1 MDVLISV
8 GTNAS
13 YAYSLISMV
22 HHRFQVR
29 VRYARSLRV
38 LPC

>member
-13 YAYSLISMV
+13 YAYSLISIL
-22 HHRFQVR
+22 HHRFSVSWGGR
-29 VRYARSLRV
+29 VSRQ
-38 LPC
+38 P